1 MPAFYRTYRPSTF
14 AEVIGQ
20 EHIVR
25 TLENALK
32 TGKLSH
38 AYLFTGPRGT
48 GKTTLARLL
57 AKAANCQDRKGAE
70 PCGKCENCKTI
81 QNGRSMDLIEFDA
94 ATHTQVDKM
103 REILEG
109 VPTPPASGPYRIYI
123 IDEAHML
130 SPGAWNAFLKTLEEP
145 PAHAIFI
152 LATTALHKVPETI
165 VSRCQRFDLSRFP
178 VAKIIEKLE
187 LIAKS
192 EKLKIQP
199 EALRLIALSAEG
211 GMRDAESLFTAVATL
226 QESPIT
232 EEDAAAILG
241 VTSHEKLEQFTRLLG
256 GNDLP
261 EALAYLRELS
271 DRGENFSAFVP
282 SLLRYLRVI
291 LLAAIDKKAATS
303 DLESF
308 TDEQRT
314 STLALAASFSPTEAV
329 RIIELFSVAAE
340 QLKNS
345 SIPEL
350 PIEIATVKA
359 MMDKIQDTRYK
370 IQEPEKTAGPKSTEP
385 KKSES
390 KTEEK
395 IQDTSDKKQGVQET
409 RNKKQDSEKT
419 EDTTTVIPSESASRG
434 IPRSDEVT
442 NKAEETTI
450 ETAQEDS
457 KDTTPATFS
466 FEDVKDRWRDI
477 IREAT
482 KINASLTL
490 ALTNAR
496 PAKSEGNKITIAV
509 RFPFHKDRLA
519 EPKAQ
524 LTLVQAF
531 DTILSARTKVA
542 VVVAEP
548 DEKPG
553 NPLISQALAAF
564 GGSVV

>member
-14 AEVIGQ
+14 AEIIGQ
-20 EHIVR
+20 EHIVH
-25 TLENALK
+25 TLKNALK

-81 QNGRSMDLIEFDA
+81 QDGRSMDLIEFDA

-187 LIAKS
+187 RIAKS

-256 GNDLP
+256 GDDLP

-271 DRGENFSAFVP
+271 VRGENFSAFVP

-291 LLAAIDKKAATS
+291 LLAAIDKKAAAA

-308 TDEQRT
+308 TDEQQT
-314 STLALAASFSPTEAV
+314 STLALAASFSPSEAV

-359 MMDKIQDTRYK
+359 MTDGKKQGAGNK
-370 IQEPEKTAGPKSTEP
+370 EQGTAEP
-385 KKSES
+385 KKTEM

-395 IQDTSDKKQGVQET
+395 IQDTGC
-409 RNKKQDSEKT
+409 RIQDSTKT
-419 EDTTTVIPSESASRG
+419 KAATTVISSESSNRG
-434 IPRSDEVT
+434 IQKSDEVT

-542 VVVAEP
+542 VVVADP
-548 DEKPG
+548 SEKPG
-553 NPLISQALAAF
+553 SPLVSQALAAF
-564 GGSVV
+564 GGNVV

>member
-14 AEVIGQ
+14 AEIIGQ

-25 TLENALK
+25 TLQNALK

-57 AKAANCQDRKGAE
+57 AKAANCQNRKGAE

-81 QNGRSMDLIEFDA
+81 QDGRSMDLIEFDA

-187 LIAKS
+187 RIAKS

-211 GMRDAESLFTAVATL
+211 GMRDAESLFTTVATL

-241 VTSHEKLEQFTRLLG
+241 VTSHEKLERFTRLLG
-256 GNDLP
+256 GDNLP

-271 DRGENFSAFVP
+271 ARGENFSAFVP

-291 LLAAIDKKAATS
+291 LLAAIDKKAAAA

-308 TDEQRT
+308 TDEQQA
-314 STLALAASFSPTEAV
+314 STLALATSFSPSEAV

-359 MMDKIQDTRYK
+359 MV
-370 IQEPEKTAGPKSTEP
+370 AGKEQGARNREQGTGIPKPKKAEP
-385 KKSES
+385 KTNKEPNQES
-390 KTEEK
+390 GIRNQAKEA
-395 IQDTSDKKQGVQET
+395 T
-409 RNKKQDSEKT
+409 REN
-419 EDTTTVIPSESASRG
+419 IPSVVPSEPSTQ
-434 IPRSDEVT
+434 EVP
-442 NKAEETTI
+442 KEETADKTV
-450 ETAQEDS
+450 ETLQEDS
-457 KDTTPATFS
+457 GGAPSATFS

-531 DTILSARTKVA
+531 DTILTARTNVA
-542 VVVAEP
+542 VVVADP
-548 DEKPG
+548 SEKPG
-553 NPLISQALAAF
+553 SPLVSQALAAF
-564 GGSVV
+564 GGNVV

>member
-14 AEVIGQ
+14 AEIIGQ
-20 EHIVR
+20 EHVVR
-25 TLENALK
+25 TLQNAL
-32 TGKLSH
+32 TNGKLSH

-57 AKAANCQDRKGAE
+57 AKAANCRNRKGAE
-70 PCGKCENCKTI
+70 PCGKCENCRNI
-81 QNGRSMDLIEFDA
+81 QDGRSMDLVEFDA

-178 VAKIIEKLE
+178 VGKIMEKLQR
-187 LIAKS
+187 IAKS
-192 EKLKIQP
+192 EKLKIEP

-211 GMRDAESLFTAVATL
+211 GMRDAESLLTTVATL

-232 EEDAAAILG
+232 EENAASILG
-241 VTSHEKLEQFTRLLG
+241 VTSHEKLERFVTLLG
-256 GNDLP
+256 GSDLP

-271 DRGENFSAFVP
+271 TRGENFSAFVP

-291 LLAAIDKKAATS
+291 LLASIDKKAAAA

-308 TDEQRT
+308 TDEQRG
-314 STLALAASFSPTEAV
+314 STLALAATFTPTEVV
-329 RIIELFSVAAE
+329 RIIELFSIAE
-340 QLKNS
+340 QQLKNS

-350 PIEIATVKA
+350 PIEIATVKTMA
-359 MMDKIQDTRYK
+359 DKIQG
-370 IQEPEKTAGPKSTEP
+370 PEKTAGPKSTEP
-385 KKSES
+385 KKAEP
-390 KTEEK
+390 KTEQK
-395 IQDTSDKKQGVQET
+395 IQDTRYKMQNST
-409 RNKKQDSEKT
+409 KT
-419 EDTTTVIPSESASRG
+419 EDTATVIPNKSSSRG
-434 IPRSDEVT
+434 IPESKGGTDRAAGT
-442 NKAEETTI
+442 AT
-450 ETAQEDS
+450 ETAQESS
-457 KDTTPATFS
+457 KDAAPTAFS

-482 KINASLTL
+482 KLNASLTL

-496 PAKSEGNKITIAV
+496 PAKAEGNEVTIAV

-524 LTLVQAF
+524 LTLAQAF
-531 DTILSARTKVA
+531 DTILSAQTRVA
-542 VVVAEP
+542 VIVAEP
-548 DEKPG
+548 EEKTA
-553 NPLISQALAAF
+553 NPLVSQALAAF
-564 GGSVV
+564 GGNVV

>member
-14 AEVIGQ
+14 AEIIGQ

-70 PCGKCENCKTI
+70 PCGKCENCRTI
-81 QNGRSMDLIEFDA
+81 QDGRSMDLIEFDA

-187 LIAKS
+187 RIAKS
-192 EKLKIQP
+192 EKLKIEP

-241 VTSHEKLEQFTRLLG
+241 VTSHEKLEHFTRLLVG
-256 GNDLP
+256 DDLP

-282 SLLRYLRVI
+282 SLLRFLRVI
-291 LLAAIDKKAATS
+291 LLSAIDTKAAAA

-308 TDEQRT
+308 TDEQRV
-314 STLALAASFSPTEAV
+314 STLALATSFSPSEAV

-359 MMDKIQDTRYK
+359 MVDKIQDTRYK
-370 IQEPEKTAGPKSTEP
+370 IQEPEKTAGSKSTEP

-395 IQDTSDKKQGVQET
+395 IQDAGYKMQNSSK
-409 RNKKQDSEKT
+409 SE
-419 EDTTTVIPSESASRG
+419 DIPTVIPNKSSNREIPESKGMA
-434 IPRSDEVT
+434 DKV
-442 NKAEETTI
+442 EETAI
-450 ETAQEDS
+450 ETAREDS
-457 KDTTPATFS
+457 KDVTSATFS

-482 KINASLTL
+482 KLNASLTL

-524 LTLVQAF
+524 LTLIQAF
-531 DTILSARTKVA
+531 DTILSAQTRIA

-548 DEKPG
+548 DQKPG
-553 NPLISQALAAF
+553 NPLVSQALAAF
-564 GGSVV
+564 GGNVV

>member
-14 AEVIGQ
+14 AEIIGQ

-25 TLENALK
+25 TLKNALR

-81 QNGRSMDLIEFDA
+81 QDGRSMDLIEFDA

-187 LIAKS
+187 RIAKS

-232 EEDAAAILG
+232 EENAAAILG
-241 VTSHEKLEQFTRLLG
+241 VTSHEKLERFTRLLG
-256 GNDLP
+256 GDDLP

-271 DRGENFSAFVP
+271 ARGENFSAFVP

-291 LLAAIDKKAATS
+291 LIASIDKKAAAA

-308 TDEQRT
+308 TDEQQT
-314 STLALAASFSPTEAV
+314 STLALAASFSPSEAV

-359 MMDKIQDTRYK
+359 MVDKIQDTRYK
-370 IQEPEKTAGPKSTEP
+370 VQEPEKTAGPKSTEP
-385 KKSES
+385 KKAEP
-390 KTEEK
+390 KTEQK
-395 IQDTSDKKQGVQET
+395 IQDTSDKKQGIQET
-409 RNKKQDSEKT
+409 RNKKQDSAKT
-419 EDTTTVIPSESASRG
+419 EDVTTVIPSEG
-434 IPRSDEVT
+434 IPKPKEVT
-442 NKAEETTI
+442 DEAEETAI

-457 KDTTPATFS
+457 GSTPSAAFS

-496 PAKSEGNKITIAV
+496 PAKAEGNTITIAV

-531 DTILSARTKVA
+531 DTILSAQTRVA
-542 VVVAEP
+542 VVVAEA
-548 DEKPG
+548 DGKSG

-564 GGSVV
+564 GGNVV